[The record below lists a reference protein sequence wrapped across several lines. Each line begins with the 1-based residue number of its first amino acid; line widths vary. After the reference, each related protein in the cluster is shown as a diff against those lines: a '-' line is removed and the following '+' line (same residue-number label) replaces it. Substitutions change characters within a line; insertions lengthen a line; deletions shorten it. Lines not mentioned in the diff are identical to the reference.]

1 MYDVW
6 KSWLLRFRLHLKISF
21 KTNAITVWPP
31 QLNFAFFLKMNFL
44 LLLSLI
50 FLSST
55 VCFQDVQFEWKSWKR
70 LQQKNYSSFTE
81 EKFRQKIFKEN
92 QVKINAHNE
101 RAERGEETFFLKMNR
116 FGDKLRQEV
125 ARARSGFRS
134 GLLRKLNHLVR
145 GATFISPEHVC
156 LPKSVDWRKKG
167 AVTPVK
173 DQVTQSWLGPILS
186 ACLYVSPWTLFL

>member
-1 MYDVW
+1 
-6 KSWLLRFRLHLKISF
+6 
-21 KTNAITVWPP
+21 
-31 QLNFAFFLKMNFL
+31 MNFL

-50 FLSST
+50 FLSGAF
-55 VCFQDVQFEWKSWKR
+55 CFQDVQFEWKSWKT

-101 RAERGEETFFLKMNR
+101 RAERGEETFFLKMNS

-134 GLLRKLNHLVR
+134 GLLRKLNHMVR

-173 DQVTQSWLGPILS
+173 DQVNQS
-186 ACLYVSPWTLFL
+186 

>member
-1 MYDVW
+1 V
-6 KSWLLRFRLHLKISF
+6 KELTSAFSTSSQNQFQNKRHHCLTSTIELC
-21 KTNAITVWPP
+21 
-31 QLNFAFFLKMNFL
+31 FFLKMNFL

-50 FLSST
+50 FLSGAF
-55 VCFQDVQFEWKSWKR
+55 CFQDVQFEWKSWKT

-173 DQVTQSWLGPILS
+173 DQVTQS
-186 ACLYVSPWTLFL
+186 